1 MSIERRTLVFVA
13 YSPGFDCYAMFRR
26 RLARL
31 LSRLHGPRLAYSS
44 DPRGF
49 VARCAGEAEWVTG
62 ATKVAEEDLGG
73 AGLTHAVIFDDGESC
88 VRLAGRVESM
98 GLPVRRVPV
107 QVARVVN
114 VDRGQ
119 ECDVYIGRGSEW
131 GNPYA
136 LGFDGD
142 REEVLRKFRYDFER
156 GLLGAPDFMTRLKS
170 LRGKRLG
177 CHCKP
182 APCHGDI
189 LAEYLNGLDEDE

>member
-1 MSIERRTLVFVA
+1 MGSRISTSVFVA
-13 YSPGFDCYAMFRR
+13 YPEGFASYEMFKR
-26 RLARL
+26 RLMRL
-31 LSRLHGPRLAYSS
+31 ISRLDAPGLVFCH

-49 VARCAGEAEWVTG
+49 VARCASECERVSG
-62 ATKVAEEDLGG
+62 AVAVDARHLET
-73 AGLTHAVIFDDGESC
+73 ANLTHAVIFDDGACCRELMS
-88 VRLAGRVESM
+88 RLEAAGR
-98 GLPVRRVPV
+98 PIRRVPV
-107 QVARVVN
+107 RVTRVVN

-119 ECDVYIGRGSEW
+119 VFDVYIGRGSEW

-156 GLLGAPDFMTRLKS
+156 GLLGGPDVMKRLKS
-170 LRGKRLG
+170 LKGKRLG